1 MKKIPL
7 IPYPKQWVFHEEPL
21 VVGVLRLRGDP
32 CFLGVLRALQEE
44 IRVAFGEA
52 VLAPLSREE
61 EIAYGQRQGP
71 DAVSLF
77 GGNFQASQV
86 PVVPLEIRKAG
97 TSLSE
102 GYRLEISP
110 EKIVITVSGSVEQ
123 SPSEVNREKELAAA
137 ACATVIQLLH
147 FGWDGWRFKIPCG
160 VITDGPSL
168 EWRGLMIDTA
178 RHFVPPSELKKILSL
193 AWLYK
198 INRFHWH
205 LTDDQGWRLELVQF
219 PELTEIGSQRNGGDP
234 MRNGL
239 YTQEDI
245 REIVAYAADRG
256 ITVIPE
262 IDLPGHAQALLA
274 SHPEF
279 SCTGGPFT
287 VRTEWG
293 IAEDVLCMG
302 NPDVLPFVKQIWD
315 EVCELFPGPYV
326 HIGGD
331 ECPTDRWEA
340 CPRCRSKKES
350 LGLEHWVDL
359 HGYFIR
365 EITDYL
371 TQKGKT
377 VFGWDEV
384 LDSTLPNGCN
394 VVHWRAWLDEQ
405 SKRALAQ
412 GRELVI
418 SPSFPYYFD
427 FVQTQNRRQSPGIGY
442 RSPAAASLQYVY
454 EFDPF
459 RLLMPSNQEAGDA
472 SPAPMTLRKSP
483 GFDTEGAVALAAG
496 RFRGIQA
503 NVWTEFIR
511 DPRRLEY
518 MMFPRLLAIAETGW
532 NGAGRSPYGDFVER
546 LTVGHTGNGRGIL
559 SQRAVNYCPRYEG
572 SPEGS

>member
-1 MKKIPL
+1 MKKVPL
-7 IPYPKQWVFHEEPL
+7 IPYPKQCLFHEETL
-21 VVGVLRLRGDP
+21 IIGVLSLRGDP
-32 CFLGVLRALQEE
+32 CFVEVLRALREE
-44 IRVAFGEA
+44 LRVAFGEA

-61 EIAYGQRQGP
+61 EIAYGQRQG
-71 DAVSLF
+71 AEALALF

-97 TSLSE
+97 SSLSE
-102 GYRLEISP
+102 GYRLEINP
-110 EKIVITVSGSVEQ
+110 KKIVITVSTPPEQ
-123 SPSEVNREKELAAA
+123 GLSGANREKELAAA
-137 ACATVIQLLH
+137 ACATMMQLLH
-147 FGWDGWRFKIPCG
+147 FGWDGWRFILPCG
-160 VITDGPSL
+160 VITDNPSL

-293 IAEDVLCMG
+293 IAQDVLCMG
-302 NPDVLPFVKQIWD
+302 SPDVVPFVKQIWD

-340 CPRCRSKKES
+340 CPRCRNKKEA
-350 LGLEHWVDL
+350 LGLDHWVDL
-359 HGYFIR
+359 HGYFIQ
-365 EITDYL
+365 EITNYL
-371 TQKGKT
+371 AQKGKT

-394 VVHWRAWLDEQ
+394 VVHWRAWLGEQ
-405 SKRALAQ
+405 SKRALIQ
-412 GRELVI
+412 GRDVII

-427 FVQTQNRRQSPGIGY
+427 FVQTQDRGQSPGIGY
-442 RSPAAASLQYVY
+442 RSPAAASLKYVY
-454 EFDPF
+454 EFDPLA
-459 RLLMPSNQEAGDA
+459 LLLPGIAEED
-472 SPAPMTLRKSP
+472 SPASISVPTALGLDPQGSMKLSP
-483 GFDTEGAVALAAG
+483 G

-518 MMFPRLLAIAETGW
+518 MIFPRLLAIAETGW
-532 NGAGRSPYGDFVER
+532 NGAGKSSYGEFVER
-546 LTVGHTGNGRGIL
+546 LTAGHTGNSRGIL
-559 SQRAVNYCPRYEG
+559 AQRAVNYCPRYEG
-572 SPEGS
+572 SPEEI